1 MTIPIAY
8 NLRNLVVRKTTT
20 LMTALGIALTV
31 ATLLAIL
38 ALVNGLRVTLSASG
52 DPLRIIVLRQG
63 ADSELVSNFV
73 RSQFQDLKFKQGIAT
88 GSDGQPLASLEMVT
102 IANLSEEDDS
112 DININVRALLAVG
125 RELRPN
131 VHISSGRWYQ
141 AGQREVVVGKL
152 LAIQHEAAHIGKKI
166 RLGRGD
172 WLIVGIMDGG
182 GGATD
187 SEVWGDLNQISS
199 DTQRIETLSS
209 ATVKAVDAVAAQ
221 ALINDINNDQRLNL
235 TAVSEKEYYDRQ
247 TGSATPIRDVG
258 IFVAIIMAIG
268 SSFAAMNTM
277 YAAVARRSREIGTL
291 RVLGFSPGSILVSFF
306 LESVLLS
313 ALGGVLGCLLAL
325 PLNGLTTQVGANFA
339 TMAFGFHV
347 TPSIMAVGLGFAVIL
362 GCLGGVFP
370 ARMASRKEIL
380 TALREV

>member
-131 VHISSGRWYQ
+131 VHISSGRWFQ
-141 AGQREVVVGKL
+141 AGQREVVVGKM
-152 LAIQHEAAHIGKKI
+152 LAIQLSEAAHIGRKI

-172 WLIVGIMDGG
+172 WLIVGVMDAG

-187 SEVWGDLNQISS
+187 SEIWGDLNQISS
-199 DTQRIETLSS
+199 DTAAHRDPQFGNRE
-209 ATVKAVDAVAAQ
+209 ATDAVAAQ

-235 TAVSEKEYYDRQ
+235 NAVSEKEYYDRQ
-247 TGSATPIRDVG
+247 TGSAAPIGDVG
-258 IFVAIIMAIG
+258 HLRGHHHGDRQQFRRHEYHVRRGGAPLARDRHAARAGLLAGQHSGEFLPGIG
-268 SSFAAMNTM
+268 
-277 YAAVARRSREIGTL
+277 AAVGSGRRAGLPAGAAAERHDHASGRSTSRLWRSDFT
-291 RVLGFSPGSILVSFF
+291 
-306 LESVLLS
+306 
-313 ALGGVLGCLLAL
+313 
-325 PLNGLTTQVGANFA
+325 
-339 TMAFGFHV
+339 
-347 TPSIMAVGLGFAVIL
+347 
-362 GCLGGVFP
+362 
-370 ARMASRKEIL
+370 
-380 TALREV
+380 